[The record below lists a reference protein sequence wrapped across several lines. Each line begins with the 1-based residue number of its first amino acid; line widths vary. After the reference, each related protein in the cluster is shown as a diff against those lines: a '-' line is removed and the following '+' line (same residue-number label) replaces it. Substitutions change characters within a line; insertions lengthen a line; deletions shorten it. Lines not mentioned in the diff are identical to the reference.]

1 VPQRGRGRLEH
12 VGEQV
17 ASCPLGQIL
26 IRGAD
31 RLLWTVEASVQWFVE
46 SKEPEKNDS
55 SKKGGRERK
64 FPYRRQTPRTFL
76 DIELGETATG

>member
-1 VPQRGRGRLEH
+1 LVH

-31 RLLWTVEASVQWFVE
+31 RLLWTVETSVQWFVE
-46 SKEPEKNDS
+46 SKEPENNDS
-55 SKKGGRERK
+55 GKKGARGR
-64 FPYRRQTPRTFL
+64 
-76 DIELGETATG
+76 GEMISIP

>member
-1 VPQRGRGRLEH
+1 LEH

-26 IRGAD
+26 FRGVD

-46 SKEPEKNDS
+46 SKEPEKTDS

-64 FPYRRQTPRTFL
+64 FPYRIDALCTFL
-76 DIELGETATG
+76 DAELEAAYHSANI